1 MLFMKPIKL
10 AVSEVFYSIQGEG
23 ITTGYPS
30 VFVRLGGCNLM
41 CGGMGTQFDGE
52 LHNGATWRCD
62 TIEVWM
68 KALSKSLDEI
78 CGEEEHRAFKNG
90 AHVIITGGEPMMQ
103 QDGVEE
109 FINYLRELYPNIYVE
124 IETNGTIIP
133 SERLQALVNQWNC
146 SPKLSNSGNHKN
158 QSYNPFTISILNKLN
173 TQFKFVITTENDWL
187 EVKDLYLPLIDKS
200 KIWLMPSG
208 ENQELLNQSKQAVAD
223 LVKYNYLK
231 FTNRLHIEIWNKK
244 TGV

>member
-1 MLFMKPIKL
+1 MRPIKL

-23 ITTGYPS
+23 VTTGYPA
-30 VFVRLGGCNLM
+30 VFIRLGGCNLM

-52 LHNGATWRCD
+52 LHNNATWRCD

-68 KALSKSLDEI
+68 KALAMPVDEVLSD
-78 CGEEEHRAFKNG
+78 EHHKAFANG
-90 AHVIITGGEPMMQ
+90 AHAIITGGEPMMQ
-103 QDGVEE
+103 QDGVEVLIE
-109 FINYLRELYPNIYVE
+109 YLRNLYPNIVIE

-133 SERLQALVNQWNC
+133 SIELQDMVSQWNC
-146 SPKLSNSGNHKN
+146 SPKLANSGNHKN
-158 QSYNPFTISILNKLN
+158 QYFNENTIKVLNKLN
-173 TQFKFVITTENDWL
+173 TQFKFVVTTREDWA
-187 EVKDLYLPLIDKS
+187 EIQELYFTLIDKD

-208 ENQELLNQSKQAVAD
+208 ENQELLAQSKQEVAEI
-223 LVKYNYLK
+223 VKENYLK